1 MQVQH
6 RVPDEIAR
14 RIFQRLNQ
22 DGTLTIIL
30 DVLRDHRDTL
40 VKRIE
45 HAYINQIAVTNEQR
59 ADLYARHGA
68 ASEISRVITTFEA
81 LGVPTQNATERPRAA
96 GER

>member
-1 MQVQH
+1 MTRRPLMTVQH

-22 DGTLTIIL
+22 EGTLTVIL

-45 HAYINQIAVTNEQR
+45 HAYIHLLVTTDEQR
-59 ADLYARHGA
+59 AELYARHGA
-68 ASEISRVITTFEA
+68 ASER
-81 LGVPTQNATERPRAA
+81 NATFFPVRSDAIDFFVFL
-96 GER
+96 